1 MNPFPVQHNDDG
13 WCVITGDGPVACAS
27 QADAELLAQ
36 IPCQH
41 SRIHADAALPPD
53 RQVIESII
61 KLGETYGLDKRMA
74 AFRRLKT
81 GLAKRAA

>member
-13 WCVITGDGPVACAS
+13 WCVITGDEPVACAS
-27 QADAELLAQ
+27 QDDAELLAQ

-41 SRIHADAALPPD
+41 ARIHADATLPPD

-61 KLGETYGLDKRMA
+61 KLGETYRLGKRMT
-74 AFRRLKT
+74 AFRQLKT
-81 GLAKRAA
+81 WFAK